1 MGKYIGRNIPYG
13 LFESQ
18 DLSSDADG
26 TKTIFPLIYN
36 VPNSASI
43 LVIYSGSVLQPV
55 VDYTITEAGSK
66 VQFNDAPD
74 SGLSL
79 HILYLGRELLVPSTI
94 GNSPLLVQIE
104 ADGIESEYE
113 ITTTLTLTHHGLIIF
128 KNGVQQRHL
137 DDFTITPTN
146 TVLLSTTPSNG
157 DKLDFYIVGAE
168 RSDLV
173 TVGEGTI
180 TTSKLDDGAVTPD
193 KMNLSFSTYSPTVT
207 TFESMVSSTIV
218 EEADYQEFN
227 THVKARIKI
236 RTTLSGTE
244 DNKIRVTLPINN
256 DGSAFISSS
265 ATIVSDE
272 SIESGIVR
280 WGSDNSVDIYRQFG
294 VNYTLDTHTIEISV
308 EYKK

>member
-1 MGKYIGRNIPYG
+1 MGKYIGRSIPYG

-18 DLSSDADG
+18 DLSSDTNG

-36 VPNSASI
+36 VPNSSSI
-43 LVIYSGSVLQPV
+43 LVVYSGSVLQPT

-66 VQFNDAPD
+66 IQFNDAPD

-128 KNGVQQRHL
+128 KNGIQQRHL
-137 DDFTITPTN
+137 DDFTITSTN

-280 WGSDNSVDIYRQFG
+280 WGSNNSVDIFRQFG